1 MAQKDRSNPPHGT
14 DRTQVRAFCG
24 VINFYRDMF
33 RSRADIL
40 ASITALT
47 SKDVPFAWTPECQRA
62 FETMKALIAED
73 VLLRYP
79 DPNSPSDVYTDASD
93 LQLGAVIK

>member
-1 MAQKDRSNPPHGT
+1 MAPVALKFALSVVSST
-14 DRTQVRAFCG
+14 SIATCF
-24 VINFYRDMF
+24 
-33 RSRADIL
+33 ADIL

-62 FETMKALIAED
+62 FETMKGLIAED

-93 LQLGAVIK
+93 LPLGAVIK